1 MALRIFDEKFR
12 AHRGKYLFQCLLAVL
27 VIALLMGFRVFVDSV
42 ALLAALGASS
52 CVAFTMPHKPASNMR
67 HLLGGYLIGTAVGG
81 LCQTAL
87 LRGWVFPE
95 MVDPYIVHC
104 ILAGVAVGVT
114 ILLMVIMDMEHAPAA
129 AIALGLVLD
138 KPVPENILYVLGG
151 IAVLASLK
159 RLLQPV
165 MIDLI

>member
-12 AHRGKYLFQCLLAVL
+12 EHRAKYILQCVLAVL

-52 CVAFTMPHKPASNMR
+52 CVAFTMPHQPASNMR
-67 HLLGGYLIGTAVGG
+67 HLIGGYVCGAAVGG
-81 LCQTAL
+81 VCQTL
-87 LRGWVFPE
+87 LLSGWISPE
-95 MVDPYIVHC
+95 MVDPYVVQC
-104 ILAGVAVGVT
+104 VLAGVAVGLA

-129 AIALGLVLD
+129 AVALGLVLD

-151 IAVLASLK
+151 ITILALLK